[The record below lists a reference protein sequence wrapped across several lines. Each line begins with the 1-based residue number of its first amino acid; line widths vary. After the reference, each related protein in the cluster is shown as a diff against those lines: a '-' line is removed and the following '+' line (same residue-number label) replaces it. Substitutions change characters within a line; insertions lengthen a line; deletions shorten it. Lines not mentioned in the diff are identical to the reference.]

1 MAYAAWQA
9 TTSYAVNA
17 VVRATTQPGTGLV
30 FKCITAGT
38 SGSTQPTWPTV
49 IYTTETTGS
58 TTTAKVGFVDDGTV
72 RWAAVMAVA
81 EDLQA
86 IAPSAIIELFELKL
100 VSDLHG
106 SNDLYRFHAGVNAK
120 LTYNDLVWN
129 GNTYLRFPVQ
139 VEGFEWNGQ
148 GQLPR
153 PKLAVSNL
161 NSTITAILLLV
172 NQTTPGN
179 DLLGAKLTRI
189 RTLAKYLDNVN
200 FEGGVNPSG
209 AVDATAEFPRDIYYI
224 ARKTTET
231 RDVVEFECAAAFD
244 LQNLRA
250 PRRLCINNVCQWQYR
265 SAIGCGYDSTEIG
278 PFWTA
283 ADAPASS
290 LSADVCGKRL
300 DSCIL
305 RFGQVSVTGTVTSG
319 SNILSSLTADE
330 LNRIRIGDPITGHG
344 LPTNTTVTAKATS
357 QLTLSANAT
366 ASTSVT
372 VNGTL
377 TGTGLTMT
385 VTSATGLAAGMSVT
399 GTWVPSG
406 TTIQSIS
413 GTTITLSIS
422 TNPNY
427 QDSATSKT
435 VTYYS
440 FYYNSSRL
448 YTGDTSGVAIGDI
461 VAGSGV
467 YAGTTVSGISTN
479 TFILLNKK
487 LNKDAGDT
495 LTATFYTPR
504 TFTQQSY
511 TFTASNKYVIRANAS
526 LPFGSFPGVGT
537 IKT

>member
-86 IAPSAIIELFELKL
+86 IAPSAIIELFELQL

-244 LQNLRA
+244 LQNLKA

-283 ADAPASS
+283 ADASASS

-427 QDSATSKT
+427 QDSATSKS

-440 FYYNSSRL
+440 FFNSSRL
-448 YTGDTSGVAIGDI
+448 YTGNTSGVAIGDI

-479 TFILLNKK
+479 TFILLNKN

-495 LTATFYTPR
+495 LTATFYTPK

>member
-38 SGSTQPTWPTV
+38 SGSTEPTWPTV

-86 IAPSAIIELFELKL
+86 IAPSAIIELFELQL

-106 SNDLYRFHAGVNAK
+106 SNDLYRFHAGVNAE

-244 LQNLRA
+244 LQNLKA

-319 SNILSSLTADE
+319 SNILGSLTADE

-344 LPTNTTVTAKATS
+344 LPTNTTVTAKATN

-366 ASTSVT
+366 ASTSIT

-385 VTSATGLAAGMSVT
+385 VTSATGLSAGMSVT

-422 TNPNY
+422 NNPNY
-427 QDSATSKT
+427 LDSATSKS
-435 VTYYS
+435 VTYR
-440 FYYNSSRL
+440 FFNRL
-448 YTGDTSGVAIGDI
+448 STSNTSGVAVGDR
-461 VAGSGV
+461 VQGSGV
-467 YAGTTVSGISTN
+467 YSGTAVTAISTN
-479 TFILLNKK
+479 SFILINKS
-487 LNKDAGDT
+487 LNKDYNST
-495 LTATFYTPR
+495 LTATFYKPR
-504 TFTQQSY
+504 VFTQQSY
-511 TFTASNKYVIRANAS
+511 TFVSNDRYVIRADAS

>member
-86 IAPSAIIELFELKL
+86 IAPSAIIELFELQL

-106 SNDLYRFHAGVNAK
+106 SNDLYRFHAGVNAE

-209 AVDATAEFPRDIYYI
+209 AVDPTAEFPRDIYYI

-244 LQNLRA
+244 LQNLKA

-283 ADAPASS
+283 ADAPADS

-366 ASTSVT
+366 ASNSVT

-413 GTTITLSIS
+413 GTTITLTIS
-422 TNPNY
+422 NNPNY
-427 QDSATSKT
+427 RDSATSKS
-435 VTYYS
+435 VTYYPY
-440 FYYNSSRL
+440 FYSPRF
-448 YTGDTSGVAIGDI
+448 YTGDTSGVAVGDI
-461 VAGSGV
+461 VEGSGV

-479 TFILLNKK
+479 TFILLSQA
-487 LNKDAGDT
+487 LNADT
-495 LTATFYTPR
+495 GQELTATFYTTR
-504 TFTQQSY
+504 VFTQQSY
-511 TFTASNKYVIRANAS
+511 IFAGNDRYVIRADAS

>member
-86 IAPSAIIELFELKL
+86 IAPSAIIELFELQL

-106 SNDLYRFHAGVNAK
+106 SNDLYRFHAGVNAE

-244 LQNLRA
+244 LQNLKA

-283 ADAPASS
+283 ADASASS

-305 RFGQVSVTGTVTSG
+305 RFGQVAVTGTVTSG

-427 QDSATSKT
+427 QDSATSKS
-435 VTYYS
+435 VTYNP
-440 FYYNSSRL
+440 FFVSSRL
-448 YTGDTSGVAIGDI
+448 STGNTSGVAIGDI

-479 TFILLNKK
+479 TFILLNKN

-511 TFTASNKYVIRANAS
+511 AFAASNKYVIRPNAS